1 MNIQN
6 NKKYETTT
14 KDQQK
19 RQIKTRPQKQARETS
34 THARCN
40 RKIQIKPRSSLTTQ
54 SNPHRL
60 GNNGIIASSPR
71 VR

>member
-19 RQIKTRPQKQARETS
+19 RQIKTRPQNKPEKQAH
-34 THARCN
+34 THAVTERYRLN
-40 RKIQIKPRSSLTTQ
+40 PGRRLQHRAIRTALATMESL
-54 SNPHRL
+54 PAR
-60 GNNGIIASSPR
+60 P
-71 VR
+71 V